1 MSKTTDQTAARD
13 PSIRLRV
20 PERAQ
25 VVMNCGALDDLL
37 PAEHQARVVW
47 AVVCAQELSDFY
59 AAVRAVAGS
68 PGRDATDPRVLIALW
83 LYATLDGVGSAREL
97 DRLCRECDPYKWLA
111 GGISL
116 NYHTLADFRVGRI
129 GGGGDHAAAVGGS
142 ALDALLTRMV
152 ATLVDRGLV
161 KVFRISQDGTRVRA
175 CAGASS
181 FRREKRLNQ
190 LLEEAKAHVAELR
203 SLLDD
208 PERSAGLSA
217 GQKAARERAARERQ
231 ARVEAAIA
239 ALPRLK
245 EKQAK
250 LAKKV
255 SEKDKKAGKLR
266 EPRASTTDDQARVMK
281 MPDGG
286 FRPAVN
292 VQLAVDT
299 ESRAIVGV
307 DVTSG
312 GVDTGQAEP
321 MRRQVQE
328 RTGREVKEH
337 LMDGGYLVLD
347 EIDKAQ
353 QEGVTLFV
361 PPKPPRNKE
370 LRGSEFEPRPTD
382 SQAVKDWRARMG
394 SEAGKEIYKQR
405 AATSETA
412 NAELKSRCG
421 MTRLLVRGLDKARCV
436 ALWFALAYNVSHFA
450 AALAVG

>member
-1 MSKTTDQTAARD
+1 MSRTTTDNPRPDRD
-13 PSIRLRV
+13 PSIRLRL
-20 PERAQ
+20 PERMQA
-25 VVMNCGALDDLL
+25 VIRYGALDDLL
-37 PAEHQARVVW
+37 PPEHEARVVW
-47 AVVCAQELSDFY
+47 AVVCAQDLSDFH

-111 GGISL
+111 GGVSL

-129 GGGGDHAAAVGGS
+129 GGGGDHAAA
-142 ALDALLTRMV
+142 LDGLLTRMV
-152 ATLVDRGLV
+152 ATLVGKGLV
-161 KVFRISQDGTRVRA
+161 KVWRISQDGTRVRA

-181 FRREKRLNQ
+181 FRREKRLAK
-190 LLEEAKAHVAELR
+190 LLEEAKKHVAELR
-203 SLLDD
+203 ALLDD

-217 GQKAARERAARERQ
+217 QQKAARERAARERQ

-255 SEKDKKAGKLR
+255 SQKDKKAGKLK

-299 ESRAIVGV
+299 DSRAIVGV
-307 DVTSG
+307 DVTSS

-337 LMDGGYLVLD
+337 LMDGGYLVFE
-347 EIDKAQ
+347 EIDRAT
-353 QEGVTLFV
+353 QEGVTV
-361 PPKPPRNKE
+361 YCPPKPPRNPE
-370 LRGSEFEPRPTD
+370 LRGSEYEPRPTD

-394 SEAGKEIYKQR
+394 SEEGKEVYKER

-421 MTRLLVRGLDKARCV
+421 VTRLLVRGLDKARCV
-436 ALWFALAYNVSHFA
+436 ALWFALAYNLSHFA
-450 AALAVG
+450 KELIG

>member
-1 MSKTTDQTAARD
+1 MSETSDDKPRPLPD
-13 PSIRLRV
+13 PSIRLRT
-20 PERAQ
+20 PERSQ
-25 VVMNCGALDDLL
+25 VTIRYGALDDLL
-37 PAEHQARVVW
+37 PPDHEARVVW
-47 AVVCAQELSDFY
+47 DVVCAQDLSDFH

-83 LYATLDGVGSAREL
+83 LYATIDGVGSAREL
-97 DRLCRECDPYKWLA
+97 DRLCRESDPYKWLA
-111 GGISL
+111 GGLSL
-116 NYHTLADFRVGRI
+116 NHHTLSDFRVGR
-129 GGGGDHAAAVGGS
+129 GVDHGA
-142 ALDALLTRMV
+142 ALDALLTRVV
-152 ATLVDRGLV
+152 ATLVGRGLV
-161 KVFRISQDGTRVRA
+161 TAWRISQDGTRVRA

-181 FRREKRLNQ
+181 FRREKRLGK
-190 LLEEAKAHVAELR
+190 LLQEAQDHVAQLR

-208 PERSAGLSA
+208 PAQSAGLSA
-217 GQKAARERAARERQ
+217 RQRAAKERAARERQ

-239 ALPRLK
+239 ALPALK
-245 EKQAK
+245 QKQEK

-255 SEKDKKAGKLR
+255 SQKDKKAGKLR

-307 DVTSG
+307 DVSSS

-328 RTGREVKEH
+328 RTGQKVHEH

-347 EIDKAQ
+347 EVDRAAE
-353 QEGVTLFV
+353 EGVTLFV
-361 PPKPPRNKE
+361 PPKPPKNPE

-382 SQAVKDWRARMG
+382 SQAVRDWRARMG
-394 SEAGKEIYKQR
+394 SEEGKAVYRER

-421 MTRLLVRGLDKARCV
+421 VTRLLVRGLDKARCV
-436 ALWFALAYNVSHFA
+436 ALWFALAYNLSHFA
-450 AALAVG
+450 GALIG